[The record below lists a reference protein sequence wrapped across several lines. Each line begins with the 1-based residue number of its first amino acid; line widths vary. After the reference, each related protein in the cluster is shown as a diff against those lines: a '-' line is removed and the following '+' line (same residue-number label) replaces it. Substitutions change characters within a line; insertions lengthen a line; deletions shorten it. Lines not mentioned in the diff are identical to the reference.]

1 MLPRELCK
9 WLGYLV
15 HPFIPI
21 NYILRM
27 KGYLFLSALLVG
39 TAVLAQSKKDSIQE
53 IEQIKII
60 KKLPVTKEIIN
71 VEKDLSNKNLGQ
83 DLPYLLKNQ
92 MSVETTS
99 DAGNGVGYTGL
110 RIRGVDATRINVM
123 LNGVPYNDSESQG
136 TFFVNIPDV
145 TSSASNIIIQRGVGT
160 STNGVAA
167 FGASVNIISKD
178 PEDKA
183 YLSTQQSVGSFNTHK
198 HSFEAGT
205 GSLLDG
211 KLSVMGRYSII
222 KSDGYID
229 RAFSDLN
236 SYNVVAVYKDGNTKL
251 RFQTFGGKEKTYQA
265 WNGISKDKYEENPR
279 YNPSGEIKNASGNVT
294 GFYDNETDN
303 YNQKHYHFVWEQAFN
318 DQWKLN
324 TTLHYTDGN
333 GYYENYK
340 SNQKFSKYGMSNLV
354 VGSETITRG
363 DLIRRKF
370 LKNDFYGI
378 VADLNGKLDQWNFN
392 FGVVA
397 NQYYGRHIGEIISG
411 SNVQQIK
418 MPHEYYR
425 NNGIKDEVSGYAK
438 ALYQI
443 GGVELFADLQLRT
456 INYRSHAILE
466 SAEEPGVNFNKNFT
480 FFNPK
485 VGASFNVDGGN
496 LYVSYANAHREP
508 VRNDITSNPNVKYET
523 LHDFELGYNK
533 VIGNLSLT
541 ANAYYMSYKNQ
552 LVLSG
557 AINDVGAALHENVG
571 DSYRAGLEI
580 GAGYNISKEFNLLL
594 NTTWSSNKNKNYFVE
609 SENGTQSLGTTDI
622 SFSPKFMGNLTLNY
636 LPVKDVQLSWVNKL
650 VGSQYLDNTQK
661 KENQLKS
668 YYLSDFIASYN
679 VAWGKTDLGFNVLVN
694 NIFNQKYINNG
705 FVDGTPFYYAQAGTN
720 FLVGVSLKFK

>member
-1 MLPRELCK
+1 LAYKL
-9 WLGYLV
+9 LG
-15 HPFIPI
+15 
-21 NYILRM
+21 
-27 KGYLFLSALLVG
+27 
-39 TAVLAQSKKDSIQE
+39 
-53 IEQIKII
+53 
-60 KKLPVTKEIIN
+60 
-71 VEKDLSNKNLGQ
+71 NKNLGQ

-145 TSSASNIIIQRGVGT
+145 ASSASNIIIQRGVGT

-178 PEDKA
+178 PEDQA
-183 YLSTQQSVGSFNTHK
+183 YLATQQSVGSFNTHK
-198 HSFEAGT
+198 HSFEVGS

-211 KLSVMGRYSII
+211 KLSFMGRYSII

-236 SYNVVAVYKDGNTKL
+236 SYNFVGVYKDGNTKL

-265 WNGISKDKYEENPR
+265 WNGISKLQYEINPR
-279 YNPSGEIKNASGNVT
+279 YNPSGEIYNADGAVA
-294 GFYDNETDN
+294 GFYNNETDN
-303 YNQKHYHFVWEQAFN
+303 YNQKHYHFVWEQTFN

-340 SNQKFSKYGMSNLV
+340 SNQKFSKYGLPNFV
-354 VGSETITRG
+354 VGSETVTRG
-363 DLIRRKF
+363 DVIRRKY

-378 VADLNGKLDQWNFN
+378 VSELSGKLEQWNFN
-392 FGVVA
+392 FGVIA

-411 SNVQQIK
+411 SNVQQAM

-438 ALYQI
+438 ALYHLGNI
-443 GGVELFADLQLRT
+443 EFFGDLQLRT
-456 INYRSHAILE
+456 INYRSHAILQSE
-466 SAEEPGVNFNKNFT
+466 EEPGVNFDKNFT

-485 VGASFNVDGGN
+485 VGANFNLDGGN

-508 VRNDITSNPNVKYET
+508 VRDDITANPDVKYET

-533 VIGNLSLT
+533 NFGNLSLT
-541 ANAYYMSYKNQ
+541 ANVYYMLYKNQ

-571 DSYRAGLEI
+571 DSYRTGLEV
-580 GAGYNISKEFNLLL
+580 GAGYKISNQINVLANATF
-594 NTTWSSNKNKNYFVE
+594 SANKNKNYFVE
-609 SENGTQSLGTTDI
+609 TEDATINLGKTNI
-622 SFSPKFMGNLTLNY
+622 SFSPNFIGNLTVNY
-636 LPVKDVQLSWVNKL
+636 LPIKDLQLSMVNKL
-650 VGSQYLDNTQK
+650 VGSQYLDNTHK
-661 KENQLKS
+661 TH
-668 YYLSDFIASYN
+668 YL
-679 VAWGKTDLGFNVLVN
+679 TH
-694 NIFNQKYINNG
+694 
-705 FVDGTPFYYAQAGTN
+705 
-720 FLVGVSLKFK
+720 